1 MVYRWRNFIGIG
13 LALAWIAFSTAC
25 GAQITQPASTNLPK
39 GLTPSPTKESTL
51 VLTAT
56 PAGPFAARVNGEGI
70 LLSEFEAGLKQYQA
84 AQDEAG
90 IKNPIADQQKV
101 VLDDLVD
108 QLLMAQAAREGG
120 FTIDEA
126 TVQTRL
132 DQLIDQAGGPAALTD
147 WQNKNGYTDQS
158 FRAAL
163 ERSIEMVWERNQ
175 ILASVPVVADQV
187 HARQILV
194 TNETRA
200 NQIYQELQSGA
211 DFATKAKQYDSLTG
225 GDLGWFP
232 RGYLTQSEVEDAAFS
247 LETGKFSQ
255 VIHSKIGFHIIQ
267 VLEHDP
273 KHPLSP
279 DALQKAKHLALSD
292 WLDNRRAK
300 AQIEI
305 LIK

>member
-1 MVYRWRNFIGIG
+1 M
-13 LALAWIAFSTAC
+13 ALVWIVFFTGCGTQTTPST
-25 GAQITQPASTNLPK
+25 TKLPSK
-39 GLTPSPTKESTL
+39 ALTPSPTSIITL
-51 VLTAT
+51 VPTAT
-56 PAGPFAARVNGEGI
+56 LGPLAARVNGEGI

-90 IKNPIADQQKV
+90 VKSSPGDQQKV

-120 FTIDEA
+120 YKIDDTAIEA
-126 TVQTRL
+126 RL
-132 DQLIDQAGGPAALTD
+132 VILVTQAGGAAAMTD
-147 WQNKNGYTDQS
+147 WLNKNGYTGES

-163 ERSIEMVWERNQ
+163 GRSMAMAWERDQ
-175 ILASVPVVADQV
+175 ILAAVPVIADQI

-194 TNETRA
+194 TSEAGA

-211 DFATKAKQYDSLTG
+211 DFATVAKRYDSATG

-232 RGYLTQSEVEDAAFS
+232 RGYLTQIEVEDAAFS
-247 LETGKFSQ
+247 LEPGKFSQ

-267 VLEHDP
+267 VIEHDL

-279 DALQKAKHLALSD
+279 DALQIAQHQALLD
-292 WLDNRRAK
+292 WLKNHRAQ

-305 LIK
+305 LVK

>member
-1 MVYRWRNFIGIG
+1 MVYRWRNLTRVA
-13 LALAWIAFSTAC
+13 LALACIVFFAGCST
-25 GAQITQPASTNLPK
+25 QTTQSTTKLPFK
-39 GLTPSPTKESTL
+39 AVTPSPTSINTL
-51 VLTAT
+51 VPTAT
-56 PAGPFAARVNGEGI
+56 LGPLAARVNGEGI

-90 IKNPIADQQKV
+90 IKSSPGDQQKV

-120 FTIDEA
+120 YKIDDTA
-126 TVQTRL
+126 IQTRL
-132 DQLIDQAGGPAALTD
+132 DQLVNQAGGAAALTD
-147 WQNKNGYTDQS
+147 WQNKNGYTDES

-163 ERSIEMVWERNQ
+163 VRSMAMAWERDQ
-175 ILASVPVVADQV
+175 ILASVPVMADQV
-187 HARQILV
+187 HARQIMV
-194 TNETRA
+194 TSETRA

-211 DFATKAKQYDSLTG
+211 DFATIAKQYDPLTG

-232 RGYLTQSEVEDAAFS
+232 RGYLTQVEVEDAAFS
-247 LETGKFSQ
+247 LEPGKFSQ

-267 VLEHDP
+267 VIEHDL

-279 DALQKAKHLALSD
+279 DALQKAQHQALLD
-292 WLDNRRAK
+292 WLKNRRAQ

-305 LIK
+305 LVK